1 MINIISG
8 TTAITSMANNSL
20 QKRDNMNQNKQNMA
34 TSSQLS
40 KNSLL
45 NSLDTDTFLF
55 STDLQEQ
62 TVTNNTETVD
72 YHKEALSM
80 LINDLRKEY
89 IERNHY
95 IDEDTH
101 ISVLQIVNT
110 ETDDIIGQYPS
121 DLYLN
126 LISRVKEEQKQ
137 IINEKI

>member
-62 TVTNNTETVD
+62 TGTNNTETVD

-126 LISRVKEEQKQ
+126 LISKVKEEQKQ

>member
-62 TVTNNTETVD
+62 TGTNNTETVD

-126 LISRVKEEQKQ
+126 LISKVKE
-137 IINEKI
+137 